1 MRCACTGGDSVT
13 AVKQLGIGEKMS
25 HLSTGGG
32 ASLELLEG
40 KGMPG
45 LRALVNDTAPQDA
58 SGSTK
63 KQPQAVGAA

>member
-1 MRCACTGGDSVT
+1 MAAGGDSVN
-13 AVKQLGIGEKMS
+13 AIVRLGLSDSVS

-45 LRALVNDTAPQDA
+45 LRALVADVIPDA
-58 SGSTK
+58 I
-63 KQPQAVGAA
+63 AA